1 MSALNEMTIKQLI
14 EAHNAIEG
22 VEPIVAWKGRKDLL
36 VEKVTEA
43 IRKARGTQTIKSVS
57 DALLTA
63 IDYVD
68 DAGKPIGF
76 TYDHVLEKV
85 LEQFPDANT
94 TVKCLRWYNT
104 KLNSDPNVKMP
115 VRPRK
120 RTAKVE
126 QPHVIDRFERH
137 RRIDQRHQQRILPVE
152 QILRPRVQRRRH
164 RDREPGAC

>member
-43 IRKARGTQTIKSVS
+43 IRKARGTQTIKSVA

-63 IDYVD
+63 VDYVD

-76 TYDHVLEKV
+76 TYEHVLAKV

-120 RTAKVE
+120 CTVAKDASLAD
-126 QPHVIDRFERH
+126 QPGQAVNLQAEA
-137 RRIDQRHQQRILPVE
+137 E
-152 QILRPRVQRRRH
+152 
-164 RDREPGAC
+164 EPELTEPNGLGMVADPLA

>member
-1 MSALNEMTIKQLI
+1 MSTLNEMTIKQLI
-14 EAHNAIEG
+14 ETHNAIEG

-76 TYDHVLEKV
+76 TYDHVLAKV

-120 RTAKVE
+120 RTAKPVVDTSELAQASEAMDAEDQAADEADQIAAE
-126 QPHVIDRFERH
+126 QVADP
-137 RRIDQRHQQRILPVE
+137 L
-152 QILRPRVQRRRH
+152 
-164 RDREPGAC
+164 A

>member
-1 MSALNEMTIKQLI
+1 MSTLNEMTIKQLI
-14 EAHNAIEG
+14 ETHNAIEG

-63 IDYVD
+63 VDYVD

-76 TYDHVLEKV
+76 TYEHVLAKV

-120 RTAKVE
+120 RTAKV
-126 QPHVIDRFERH
+126 VD
-137 RRIDQRHQQRILPVE
+137 LPGQAVDLQAE
-152 QILRPRVQRRRH
+152 AE
-164 RDREPGAC
+164 EPELTEPNGLGMVADPLA

>member
-14 EAHNAIEG
+14 ETHNAIAG

-36 VEKVTEA
+36 VEKVAEA
-43 IRKARGTQTIKSVS
+43 IQKARGTHTIKSVS

-63 IDYVD
+63 VDYVD

-120 RTAKVE
+120 RTVKVE
-126 QPHVIDRFERH
+126 QP
-137 RRIDQRHQQRILPVE
+137 E
-152 QILRPRVQRRRH
+152 QTTDLQAEAE
-164 RDREPGAC
+164 EPEQVADPLA

>member
-43 IRKARGTQTIKSVS
+43 IRKARGPQTIKSVS

-63 IDYVD
+63 VDYVD

-76 TYDHVLEKV
+76 TYEHVLAKV

-94 TVKCLRWYNT
+94 TVKCLRWYST

-120 RTAKVE
+120 RTAKV
-126 QPHVIDRFERH
+126 D
-137 RRIDQRHQQRILPVE
+137 LPADPQAE
-152 QILRPRVQRRRH
+152 AE
-164 RDREPGAC
+164 EPELTEPNGLGMVADPLA

>member
-57 DALLTA
+57 DALLIA

-126 QPHVIDRFERH
+126 QPHVIDAKPTAVDDDH
-137 RRIDQRHQQRILPVE
+137 PTSDMK
-152 QILRPRVQRRRH
+152 
-164 RDREPGAC
+164 DEPETVADPLA

>member
-63 IDYVD
+63 VDYVD

-76 TYDHVLEKV
+76 TYEYVLAKV

-120 RTAKVE
+120 RTAKV
-126 QPHVIDRFERH
+126 D
-137 RRIDQRHQQRILPVE
+137 LPGQAVDLQAE
-152 QILRPRVQRRRH
+152 AE
-164 RDREPGAC
+164 EPELTEPNGRGMVADPLARTS

>member
-1 MSALNEMTIKQLI
+1 MSTLNEMTIKQLI

-22 VEPIVAWKGRKDLL
+22 VEPIVSWKGRKDLL

-43 IRKARGTQTIKSVS
+43 IRKARGTQTIRSVS
-57 DALLTA
+57 EALLTA

-76 TYDHVLEKV
+76 TYDYILEKV

-104 KLNSDPNVKMP
+104 KLNSDPNVRMP

-120 RTAKVE
+120 RTAKADLPADPQAEADETETKAE
-126 QPHVIDRFERH
+126 QVADP
-137 RRIDQRHQQRILPVE
+137 L
-152 QILRPRVQRRRH
+152 
-164 RDREPGAC
+164 A

>member
-22 VEPIVAWKGRKDLL
+22 AEPIVAWKGRKDLL

-63 IDYVD
+63 VDYVD

-76 TYDHVLEKV
+76 TYEHVLAKV

-120 RTAKVE
+120 RTAKV
-126 QPHVIDRFERH
+126 VD
-137 RRIDQRHQQRILPVE
+137 LPGQAVDLQAE
-152 QILRPRVQRRRH
+152 AE
-164 RDREPGAC
+164 EPELTEPNGLGMVADPLA

>member
-43 IRKARGTQTIKSVS
+43 MRKARGNQTIKSVS

-63 IDYVD
+63 VDYAD
-68 DAGKPIGF
+68 GAGKPIRF
-76 TYDHVLEKV
+76 PYAHVLAQV
-85 LEQFPDANT
+85 LEQVPDANT
-94 TVKCLRWYNT
+94 TVKCLRGYNT

-120 RTAKVE
+120 RTAKVDLPGQAVDLQAEAEEPE
-126 QPHVIDRFERH
+126 QVADPLV
-137 RRIDQRHQQRILPVE
+137 
-152 QILRPRVQRRRH
+152 
-164 RDREPGAC
+164 

>member
-43 IRKARGTQTIKSVS
+43 IQKARGTQTIKSVS

-63 IDYVD
+63 VDYVD

-76 TYDHVLEKV
+76 TYEHVLAKV

-126 QPHVIDRFERH
+126 
-137 RRIDQRHQQRILPVE
+137 LT
-152 QILRPRVQRRRH
+152 
-164 RDREPGAC
+164 EPNGLGMAADPQAEAEEPEFTEPNGLGMVADPLA

>member
-14 EAHNAIEG
+14 ETHNAIEG

-76 TYDHVLEKV
+76 TYEHVLAKV

-120 RTAKVE
+120 RTAKV
-126 QPHVIDRFERH
+126 VD
-137 RRIDQRHQQRILPVE
+137 LPGQAVDLQAE
-152 QILRPRVQRRRH
+152 AE
-164 RDREPGAC
+164 EPELTEPNGLGMVADPLA

>member
-1 MSALNEMTIKQLI
+1 MSALNEMTIKELI
-14 EAHNAIEG
+14 AKHNELVPDTAAH
-22 VEPIVAWKGRKDLL
+22 IVKWHGRKDLL
-36 VEKVTEA
+36 VEKVA
-43 IRKARGTQTIKSVS
+43 GVIQAARGTPTIKSVS

-63 IDYVD
+63 VDYIDE
-68 DAGKPIGF
+68 AGKPIGF

-120 RTAKVE
+120 RTVKVD
-126 QPHVIDRFERH
+126 QPGQAVDLQASADE
-137 RRIDQRHQQRILPVE
+137 DTAAE
-152 QILRPRVQRRRH
+152 
-164 RDREPGAC
+164 EPETVADPLL

>member
-14 EAHNAIEG
+14 EAHNAIDG

-43 IRKARGTQTIKSVS
+43 IRKARGTHTIKSVS

-63 IDYVD
+63 VDYVD

-120 RTAKVE
+120 RTAAKDASLAE
-126 QPHVIDRFERH
+126 QPEQTT
-137 RRIDQRHQQRILPVE
+137 DQAADEADQIATE
-152 QILRPRVQRRRH
+152 QVADPL
-164 RDREPGAC
+164 A

>member
-1 MSALNEMTIKQLI
+1 M
-14 EAHNAIEG
+14 
-22 VEPIVAWKGRKDLL
+22 
-36 VEKVTEA
+36 
-43 IRKARGTQTIKSVS
+43 
-57 DALLTA
+57 
-63 IDYVD
+63 D

-120 RTAKVE
+120 RTAKV
-126 QPHVIDRFERH
+126 D
-137 RRIDQRHQQRILPVE
+137 LPGQAVDLQAKAE
-152 QILRPRVQRRRH
+152 
-164 RDREPGAC
+164 EPELTEPNGLGMVADPLA

>member
-1 MSALNEMTIKQLI
+1 MSTLNEMTIKQLI

-43 IRKARGTQTIKSVS
+43 IRKARGTQTIKSIA

-63 IDYVD
+63 VDYVD

-76 TYDHVLEKV
+76 TYEHVLAKV

-126 QPHVIDRFERH
+126 QAVDAKPSAADDDRLHVIDAKPTAVDDDH
-137 RRIDQRHQQRILPVE
+137 PTSDMK
-152 QILRPRVQRRRH
+152 
-164 RDREPGAC
+164 DEPETVADPLA

>member
-43 IRKARGTQTIKSVS
+43 IRKARGTQTIKSVA

-63 IDYVD
+63 VDYVD

-76 TYDHVLEKV
+76 TYEHVLAKV

-120 RTAKVE
+120 RTTTKPVVDMSELAQASEAMDAEDQAADEADQIAAE
-126 QPHVIDRFERH
+126 QVADP
-137 RRIDQRHQQRILPVE
+137 L
-152 QILRPRVQRRRH
+152 
-164 RDREPGAC
+164 A

>member
-76 TYDHVLEKV
+76 TYEHVLAKV

-120 RTAKVE
+120 RTAKVVDLPE
-126 QPHVIDRFERH
+126 QATDLQAKAE
-137 RRIDQRHQQRILPVE
+137 
-152 QILRPRVQRRRH
+152 
-164 RDREPGAC
+164 EPELTEPNGLDMVADPLA

>member
-43 IRKARGTQTIKSVS
+43 IRKARGTQTIKLVA

-63 IDYVD
+63 VDYVD

-76 TYDHVLEKV
+76 TYEHVLAKV
-85 LEQFPDANT
+85 LEQFPGANT

-120 RTAKVE
+120 RTAKVDLSADPQAE
-126 QPHVIDRFERH
+126 AE
-137 RRIDQRHQQRILPVE
+137 
-152 QILRPRVQRRRH
+152 
-164 RDREPGAC
+164 EPELTEPNGLGMVADPLA